1 MSQGGNKL
9 FRINSRYDWV
19 MFNHSLVLGDRKW
32 AEKLFDR
39 LGLERDKMG
48 LERDKMGLEQGRLR
62 PVLHKSVREIQQV
75 LQGQRGLGIQGSLVY
90 LESRRD
96 QQGLEDQLGLGHL
109 DNQVSLVYLEV
120 QRGREVL
127 LDQQVLGHRGIQER
141 RVYRWGQQG
150 LDHQGNQESRL
161 GREDHLCLVYLVD
174 LGHLKNENLH

>member
-90 LESRRD
+90 LESRRGRRARSA
-96 QQGLEDQLGLGHL
+96 QSVLGHL
-109 DNQVSLVYLEV
+109 DIQASLAYLELRRD
-120 QRGREVL
+120 QEV
-127 LDQQVLGHRGIQER
+127 
-141 RVYRWGQQG
+141 
-150 LDHQGNQESRL
+150 RL
-161 GREDHLCLVYLVD
+161 GRLGRVLQDNQELRVCLEDQRGQARRCNQECQQGRGNHLCLVYLVA
-174 LGHLKNENLH
+174 LVHL